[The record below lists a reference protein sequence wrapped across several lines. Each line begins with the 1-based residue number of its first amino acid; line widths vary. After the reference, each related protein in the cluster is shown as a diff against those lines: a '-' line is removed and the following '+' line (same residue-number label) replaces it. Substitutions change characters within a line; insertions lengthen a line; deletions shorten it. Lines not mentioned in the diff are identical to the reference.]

1 MSTITLSNELDNQLS
16 SLVAR
21 TGKTKDFY
29 VQEAITRYMEDIAD
43 IADAE
48 QVLADIRS
56 GKSQVISSEEM
67 ERRLGLDN
75 SL

>member
-21 TGKTKDFY
+21 LGKTKDFHL
-29 VQEAITRYMEDIAD
+29 QEAITRYMEDIED

-56 GKSQVISSEEM
+56 GKEKTIPYAVVRENC
-67 ERRLGLDN
+67 GLEN
-75 SL
+75 